1 MPYDS
6 PYKFNLTVPPVAC
19 LGMAERLHLTN
30 YSQGEVLIRSNADT
44 LVKINTRTGRLL
56 EFSIIGDNARL
67 QLHFEPDAFART
79 LKRLEAQ
86 TAGLPDVCD
95 TNAALSSALAFLAE
109 EVLSSR
115 HLGSF
120 LRASVSSNAPVLRS
134 SATAEGGPSSMPELL
149 KQLKLA
155 GILLPL
161 QRLVPASAPGGTNY
175 FWVPEDPA
183 GPSGSTDSLFRLT
196 AGWLLQH
203 SDQLAEPGHWPWQ
216 LLREAALVVQ
226 GSSKYTDQTLTQ
238 IYQSS
243 ETGPLGY
250 WTTAA
255 LMARIE
261 HPQARKFA
269 ARGLERLSAEDFVR
283 DCRVLLTGNSVFSQ
297 CFQKLATSLAAL
309 KDEQVAALVER
320 ASTAHAAF
328 IRDCVRRLREA
339 KDQSP
344 FEAIAPA
351 LAAYWQS
358 ELKDVVARAL
368 QRQAVDAVAVY
379 EEAVKVYETQ
389 GPGRDDA
396 RAAQLFQQAAEVGH
410 PGAQFYLGI
419 LYSKGQGVAK
429 DQATALKWYRQ
440 AAMNG
445 SVRAAMALGDLFSDP
460 SSVAALP
467 RVDGIDIPADPASA
481 YVWYSVAAARGHKV
495 APMLRDA
502 QRRKL
507 TPAQLADAEKQ
518 VKEILARN
526 PGSDGK

>member
-1 MPYDS
+1 M
-6 PYKFNLTVPPVAC
+6 
-19 LGMAERLHLTN
+19 
-30 YSQGEVLIRSNADT
+30 
-44 LVKINTRTGRLL
+44 
-56 EFSIIGDNARL
+56 
-67 QLHFEPDAFART
+67 
-79 LKRLEAQ
+79 
-86 TAGLPDVCD
+86 CD

-109 EVLSSR
+109 EVLASR

-120 LRASVSSNAPVLRS
+120 LRESVSSDAS
-134 SATAEGGPSSMPELL
+134 SSMPELV

-161 QRLVPASAPGGTNY
+161 QQLVPASDPGDTNY

-183 GPSGSTDSLFRLT
+183 GPSGSTDSLFRLV

-238 IYQSS
+238 IYQSR

-255 LMARIE
+255 LMARVQ

-283 DCRVLLTGNSVFSQ
+283 DCRVLLTGNSAFSQ

-320 ASTAHAAF
+320 ASPAHAQF

-339 KDQSP
+339 KGQPP
-344 FEAIAPA
+344 FDVIAPA
-351 LAAYWQS
+351 LDVYWQS
-358 ELKDVVARAL
+358 ELKGVVAAAL
-368 QRQAVDAVAVY
+368 QRQSVDPTAAY
-379 EEAVKVYETQ
+379 EEAVKIYE
-389 GPGRDDA
+389 GEDKDRDYA
-396 RAAQLFQQAAEVGH
+396 RAAKLFQQAADAGH
-410 PGAQFYLGI
+410 PGAQYYLGI
-419 LYSKGQGVAK
+419 LYTKGQGVPKNPA
-429 DQATALKWYRQ
+429 AASEWYRA

-445 SVRAAMALGDLFSDP
+445 SVRAAMELGDLFG
-460 SSVAALP
+460 
-467 RVDGIDIPADPASA
+467 DGIDRPADPVSA
-481 YVWYSVAAARGHKV
+481 FVWYGVAAARGHKV
-495 APMLRDA
+495 APMLRDS

-507 TPAQLADAEKQ
+507 TPAQAAEAEKQ
-518 VKEILARN
+518 VKEILARKA
-526 PGSDGK
+526 GSDGK